1 MFGPGKLSQAGFH
14 RYHGP
19 VAMAVMLASGL
30 SCGPASAIE
39 FAERSAQLGDLN
51 ATVVSSTVF
60 YTSLFTL
67 IFALLAVSIALKRYI
82 WSGYMGLIA
91 MGLAYVGLLEQNV
104 TGIVWSGLALEPR
117 QLQAFGYVM
126 VSCIVALASYAITPD
141 HPFTRFKIPLRVA
154 AALVWI
160 IWLTSL
166 RLSLDTSYLLF
177 NVVAAS
183 SGITHFIPLVTF
195 TRLQGGPDRLIRYLI
210 GFVLLCAVF
219 AAVFISFGWFGFD
232 VHLVTVNRVVM
243 ALCLMAFSFLFLHQI
258 IAVRSDREQV
268 IQKSL
273 DQAMQQ
279 IRINKELLEA
289 EKRYSAAREV
299 ARLQSMRMATASH
312 DIRQPISSL
321 RTSIAVLA
329 KNKPPEVR
337 EQLKAAFEYLDQ
349 LAASYMEEA
358 RERNG
363 PDSATPTP
371 AANPVHDEQQRVL
384 EPNASEPVSVDL
396 ITKTLQRMFRD
407 EAKGKALG
415 FNVKSVDRTIEVQ
428 PLALMRILSNLV
440 SNAIKHTKNGTI
452 SLTARDDG
460 ANVAFEVANDAH
472 GDFEK
477 QTPDGKGLFNSWQK
491 GEGSPGFGLGLAI
504 VRQQAETA
512 GLSLHHTSSPEAG
525 TTFTLLV
532 PLNKETP

>member
-1 MFGPGKLSQAGFH
+1 MFIPSKLSQASFIGY
-14 RYHGP
+14 RGP
-19 VAMAVMLASGL
+19 VMMAIMLASSL
-30 SCGPASAIE
+30 YCAPALAIA
-39 FAERSAQLGDLN
+39 FAQQRADLGSLH
-51 ATVVSSTVF
+51 ATVVSSAVF
-60 YTSLFTL
+60 YTCLFTL
-67 IFALLAVSIALKRYI
+67 IFALLGVSIALRRYI

-104 TGIVWSGLALEPR
+104 TGIVWSGLTLEPR
-117 QLQAFGYVM
+117 ELQVFGYFM
-126 VSCIVALASYAITPD
+126 AMCIVALASYSITPD

-154 AALVWI
+154 AGSVWI
-160 IWLTSL
+160 FWFISL
-166 RLSLDTSYLLF
+166 DLPLDTSILLF

-183 SGITHFIPLVTF
+183 SGISHFIPLATF

-232 VHLVTVNRVVM
+232 VHLTTVNRVVM
-243 ALCLMAFSFLFLHQI
+243 ALCLFAFSFLFLHQI
-258 IAVRSDREQV
+258 IVVRSDREQV

-273 DQAMQQ
+273 DQAMEQA
-279 IRINKELLEA
+279 RINKELLEA

-299 ARLQSMRMATASH
+299 ARLQNMRMATASH

-329 KNKPPEVR
+329 KNKPPEVQ

-358 RERNG
+358 REG
-363 PDSATPTP
+363 KKTDIAIDAPVS
-371 AANPVHDEQQRVL
+371 NPLHDDERHAL

-407 EAKGKALG
+407 EANGKDLG
-415 FNVKSVDRTIEVQ
+415 FNVKSVDRTVEVH
-428 PLALMRILSNLV
+428 PLALMRVLSNLI
-440 SNAIKHTKNGTI
+440 SNAIKHTRSGTV
-452 SLTARDDG
+452 SLIAKVEG
-460 ANVAFEVANDAH
+460 AQVAFEVANNAH
-472 GDFEK
+472 GDFKKLDPE
-477 QTPDGKGLFNSWQK
+477 GKGLFDPWQK
-491 GEGSPGFGLGLAI
+491 GEGSSGFGLGLAI

-512 GLSLHHTSSPEAG
+512 GLSLQHTSSPEAG
-525 TTFTLLV
+525 TKFTLMV
-532 PLNKETP
+532 PLKKEML